1 MKRIVIITL
10 GALAL
15 AGCYQQANVQV
26 DQSKLCAFS
35 TDVEAKKCKAG
46 ELALFSPNTWG
57 NEQLPLNV
65 AAAYC
70 DFNYDVMYNNAGVL
84 CVFTDKRMSL
94 LN

>member
-10 GALAL
+10 AVLAL
-15 AGCYQQANVQV
+15 AGCNQQANVQV

-35 TDVEAKKCKAG
+35 TDVEAKACKAG
-46 ELALFSPNTWG
+46 ELAWFRPSTWG

-84 CVFTDKRMSL
+84 CVFTDKRLSM